1 MSRYLAST
9 SVTAGTLSHE
19 KLRKSPFFAECD
31 DSFLTTLI
39 KHLVVELFTTNDIIM
54 EEGEVAE
61 KMYYLML
68 GEVEILVGHD
78 RVRVAKIQEGTVF
91 GEMAM
96 FSHLSNGF
104 ARRSATIRAVNFC
117 DTRVINKDRFHA
129 ILKQHPNERA
139 RFERIAQERR
149 ASLEKTKSILKPEK
163 ELRPAASSN
172 NAQAKLEALKQKAL
186 LGRRASLP
194 VSWANP
200 RASESAGAGEPKIP
214 SAGSF
219 RSISKGRQ
227 TLDTSRA
234 LLPSRSFG
242 QAAASQVREDVS
254 DQESTGSSESSG
266 LSSHPDVEPA
276 QAEITA
282 EPTKP
287 QLEGPRPR
295 AGSLLAVLRQAVV
308 LGSSTAKP
316 RPPRLN
322 VRRIARR
329 KGAGAFP
336 QLTAMH
342 SLQPVVPQAIRRAS
356 DWSLT
361 EITSAEQ
368 GRGEDSPG
376 WSPQSSR
383 CLRSFRSEA
392 KTQRRRN
399 SRRGPGIAQKDAR
412 SACCTALPAECSF

>member
-1 MSRYLAST
+1 MRCA
-9 SVTAGTLSHE
+9 
-19 KLRKSPFFAECD
+19 
-31 DSFLTTLI
+31 
-39 KHLVVELFTTNDIIM
+39 
-54 EEGEVAE
+54 
-61 KMYYLML
+61 
-68 GEVEILVGHD
+68 
-78 RVRVAKIQEGTVF
+78 
-91 GEMAM
+91 
-96 FSHLSNGF
+96 
-104 ARRSATIRAVNFC
+104 
-117 DTRVINKDRFHA
+117 
-129 ILKQHPNERA
+129 
-139 RFERIAQERR
+139 ERR

>member
-1 MSRYLAST
+1 MHVSLSILAKQGDQAAMSRYLAST

-149 ASLEKTKSILKPEK
+149 ASLEKTKSILRPEK
-163 ELRPAASSN
+163 ELRPAASTN

-200 RASESAGAGEPKIP
+200 RASESAAAGEPKIP
-214 SAGSF
+214 SVGSF
-219 RSISKGRQ
+219 RSTSKGRQ

-234 LLPSRSFG
+234 LLTSRSFV
-242 QAAASQVREDVS
+242 QAAASQVREDIS

-266 LSSHPDVEPA
+266 LSSDPDVEPVPA
-276 QAEITA
+276 QVAPDL

-295 AGSLLAVLRQAVV
+295 AGSLLAVLRQVAW
-308 LGSSTAKP
+308 LITARK
-316 RPPRLN
+316 
-322 VRRIARR
+322 AERR

-342 SLQPVVPQAIRRAS
+342 SLLSGGAVPPLGYLEV
-356 DWSLT
+356 D
-361 EITSAEQ
+361 
-368 GRGEDSPG
+368 GRPSTL
-376 WSPQSSR
+376 SVKM
-383 CLRSFRSEA
+383 L
-392 KTQRRRN
+392 
-399 SRRGPGIAQKDAR
+399 
-412 SACCTALPAECSF
+412 

>member
-1 MSRYLAST
+1 
-9 SVTAGTLSHE
+9 E

-149 ASLEKTKSILKPEK
+149 ASLEKTKSILRPEK
-163 ELRPAASSN
+163 ELRPAASTN

-200 RASESAGAGEPKIP
+200 RASESTGAGESKIP
-214 SAGSF
+214 SVGSF
-219 RSISKGRQ
+219 RSASKGRQ

-234 LLPSRSFG
+234 LLPSRSFV
-242 QAAASQVREDVS
+242 QAAASQVREDIS
-254 DQESTGSSESSG
+254 DQESTGTSESSG
-266 LSSHPDVEPA
+266 LSSDPGVEPMPA
-276 QAEITA
+276 QVAQDL

-316 RPPRLN
+316 RPPPLS

-361 EITSAEQ
+361 EISAAEL

-392 KTQRRRN
+392 KTRRRRG